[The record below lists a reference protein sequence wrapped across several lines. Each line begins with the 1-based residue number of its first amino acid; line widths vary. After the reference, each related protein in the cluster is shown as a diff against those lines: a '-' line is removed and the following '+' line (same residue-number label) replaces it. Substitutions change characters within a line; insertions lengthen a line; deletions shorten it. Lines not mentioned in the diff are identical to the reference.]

1 MKTKTAT
8 QWRRR
13 NSLALLIASSLLL
26 APLAAQAA
34 ATRPNIVLIM
44 ADDMGWSDIGC
55 YGGEIPTPHID
66 SLARDGL
73 RFTQFYNNAVC
84 GPTRVSLLTGLY
96 PQQVGHS
103 GRAWNQPKD
112 FSKCVLIPEVL
123 QANGYHNMMVGK
135 WQGRDLAVKRGFHRF
150 FGPNCQLKISYYHE
164 VKDNQFYL
172 NDKRWQF
179 PNEGFYMTDAF
190 NDYSDEFL
198 KEAVK
203 KDDPFF
209 LYVAHIAPHWPLHAP
224 EKYVEKHR
232 QRYLEKGWD
241 EWRDIRANRQ
251 KEMGLVAKN
260 TPLAAKNRSIK
271 KWKDDPNKAWQAER
285 MAVYA
290 AQIASIDRGVGQ
302 LLKTLEASGKAD
314 NTLVIFLSDN
324 GGAMD
329 GGVNPTDRGFGFGPG
344 AKGPKFRLDGVH
356 PVGGSGPRNMPG
368 GPETFAG
375 YGVAWSTVSN
385 TPWRSHKSHAYEGGI
400 RTPLVARW
408 PKVIRD
414 GNQIT
419 TQSGHV
425 IDFMATFLDLAGV
438 DYPTQFN
445 GRKPLPLE
453 GKSLAP
459 IFRGEERKPHDALY
473 FSVPKNQSLRMG
485 DWKIV
490 NAARGKPWELYN
502 LANDPTE
509 RTNLAAKHPD
519 RARNMAAAFKQW
531 QARVGD
537 K

>member
-224 EKYVEKHR
+224 EKYVGNIANVISKKAGTNGATSGRTVRRKWASSQRTPRSPQRIAPSKNGRTIRTRHGR
-232 QRYLEKGWD
+232 QS
-241 EWRDIRANRQ
+241 EWQSTQRKSPASI
-251 KEMGLVAKN
+251 
-260 TPLAAKNRSIK
+260 AASDNCSKPSK
-271 KWKDDPNKAWQAER
+271 PAER
-285 MAVYA
+285 
-290 AQIASIDRGVGQ
+290 
-302 LLKTLEASGKAD
+302 LT
-314 NTLVIFLSDN
+314 
-324 GGAMD
+324 
-329 GGVNPTDRGFGFGPG
+329 
-344 AKGPKFRLDGVH
+344 
-356 PVGGSGPRNMPG
+356 
-368 GPETFAG
+368 
-375 YGVAWSTVSN
+375 
-385 TPWRSHKSHAYEGGI
+385 TPW
-400 RTPLVARW
+400 
-408 PKVIRD
+408 
-414 GNQIT
+414 
-419 TQSGHV
+419 
-425 IDFMATFLDLAGV
+425 
-438 DYPTQFN
+438 
-445 GRKPLPLE
+445 
-453 GKSLAP
+453 
-459 IFRGEERKPHDALY
+459 
-473 FSVPKNQSLRMG
+473 
-485 DWKIV
+485 
-490 NAARGKPWELYN
+490 
-502 LANDPTE
+502 
-509 RTNLAAKHPD
+509 
-519 RARNMAAAFKQW
+519 
-531 QARVGD
+531 
-537 K
+537 